1 MNNLAVSRDYK
12 IVSYVGVLFGFLLLP
27 ILENTQPAF
36 WSFTFM
42 NSAGIVLGFLA
53 FANFALFV
61 GGWLGSRWA
70 AFWQFVKYSAGG
82 SLNALLDIGILNLF
96 SAIFKV
102 YSGGLLVVFNVIA
115 LSAALT
121 NSFLLNKFWAFSS
134 GGESASL
141 AASGAAVGGQA
152 GGKNAN
158 AFHWGEFGRFLGVNV
173 VTVVVNSAMIY
184 FLTTIIG
191 APETISEPVWE
202 NIAKLIATPII
213 IVINFA
219 GYKFVVFKNNNH

>member
-1 MNNLAVSRDYK
+1 MNNLARSRDYQ
-12 IVSYVGVLFGFLLLP
+12 IVSYVGVLFGLLLLP
-27 ILENTQPAF
+27 ILENTRPAF
-36 WSFTFM
+36 WSFTFV
-42 NSAGIVLGFLA
+42 NSISIVLGFLA

-61 GGWLGSRWA
+61 GGWLGARWA
-70 AFWQFVKYSAGG
+70 ALWQFVKYSAGG

-115 LSAALT
+115 LLAALT
-121 NSFLLNKFWAFSS
+121 NSFLLNKFWAF
-134 GGESASL
+134 
-141 AASGAAVGGQA
+141 
-152 GGKNAN
+152 KNST
-158 AFHWGEFGRFLGVNV
+158 AFNWREFGRFLGVNV

-213 IVINFA
+213 IIINFV
-219 GYKFVVFKNNNH
+219 GYKFIVFKI